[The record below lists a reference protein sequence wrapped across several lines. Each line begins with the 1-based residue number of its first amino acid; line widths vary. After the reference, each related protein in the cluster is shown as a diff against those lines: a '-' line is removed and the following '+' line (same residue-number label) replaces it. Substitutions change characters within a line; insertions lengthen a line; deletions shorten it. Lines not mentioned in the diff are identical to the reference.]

1 MIIKGDF
8 NEAGVFTEN
17 IDKET
22 ISQVKVLLNQEFVK
36 NSSENNARLPQRGR
50 MCYRDY
56 YDYKG

>member
-8 NEAGVFTEN
+8 NKAEVFTEN

-36 NSSENNARLPQRGR
+36 NSSVNARLPQRGR

-56 YDYKG
+56 YYYKG